1 MVEAE
6 SASAQGGRMFRR
18 ALSTLLVLSLFATS
32 LTTASA
38 QETQQNVSEMRKL
51 VLKGIE
57 KNRRVT
63 VVLKKRK
70 DKLTGVPSNVSEQ
83 GFTLQEEASAQ
94 QRQFDFEDVREV
106 RMKGSHL
113 GLYIGLGV
121 VAVVV
126 VIAAAGLSKL
136 TSD

>member
-1 MVEAE
+1 
-6 SASAQGGRMFRR
+6 MFRR
-18 ALSTLLVLSLFATS
+18 ALSTLLVLSVFATS

-51 VLKGIE
+51 VLKAIE
-57 KNRRVT
+57 KNRQVT
-63 VVLKKRK
+63 VVLKGNRDKK
-70 DKLTGVPSNVSEQ
+70 KLTGIPSNVSEQ
-83 GFTLQEEASAQ
+83 GFSLQEEASAQ
-94 QRQFDFEDVREV
+94 QRQFDFEDVRQL